1 MGQTITAIE
10 PQIVTWE
17 NQRIDELLTLQNGTV
32 LVAGR
37 EMAENNRDTRRV
49 FAACIN
55 EDGETIWR
63 ATLDAQ
69 ENEQCSVTGA
79 MQLEDGRL
87 QLMLNRSR
95 EVNHEFEYDLYELA
109 TLSADGKLLDRRQL
123 PVGQRAQPGW
133 MRAVRRFFSAIRD
146 TAG

>member
-1 MGQTITAIE
+1 MA
-10 PQIVTWE
+10 
-17 NQRIDELLTLQNGTV
+17 
-32 LVAGR
+32 AGR

-79 MQLEDGRL
+79 MQLEDGRI

-109 TLSADGKLLDRRQL
+109 TLSADGELLDRRRL
-123 PVGQRAQPGW
+123 HESVRDAGRLCARRLGQGRAENADG
-133 MRAVRRFFSAIRD
+133 FL
-146 TAG
+146 